1 MFLNREDA
9 LVFVVDIQEKL
20 FNVMNRKKDLL
31 ESTVKL
37 LKGCQIFDLP
47 IITTEQYPQGLGSTL
62 PQIKPFLDKEKT
74 FSKVSFSGYIPEIKE
89 YLKTIGRKSI
99 ILLGIEAHICVWQTC
114 RDLLQNG
121 YQVFVPTECI
131 SSRSPIHAHNALEL
145 MKNAGAYIVN
155 IETILFDLLKT
166 ASASEFKAISQLIK

>member
-62 PQIKPFLDKEKT
+62 SQIKPFLDKEKT

-99 ILLGIEAHICVWQTC
+99 ILLGIEAHICVWQRS
-114 RDLLQNG
+114 RD
-121 YQVFVPTECI
+121 F
-131 SSRSPIHAHNALEL
+131 
-145 MKNAGAYIVN
+145 
-155 IETILFDLLKT
+155 
-166 ASASEFKAISQLIK
+166 